1 MGKNFRL
8 HEKDLVKLY
17 QIKIRKG
24 KSPKNARYEVEMLRR
39 LIKKHGITTPGNSFK
54 FGKDAYLD
62 FDNDGIMNAFDCQPL
77 NPWKQGDEHWYDHKD
92 FSTGFNMGMPTDKYE
107 VITKYMTAD
116 EYLTLAR
123 QATINPGLDADKTN
137 EEYASQIV
145 GQDRIDKYAAAM
157 KKGDKFPTPFLIY
170 QGNSS
175 VPQAHE
181 GRARSYAFKK
191 AFGAKKKLP
200 VYIIRKPVEF

>member
-1 MGKNFRL
+1 MRFRL
-8 HEKDLVKLY
+8 KLSDMEKLY
-17 QIKIRKG
+17 RIKIKNG
-24 KSPKNARYEVEMLRR
+24 KSPKTARYEVEQL
-39 LIKKHGITTPGNSFK
+39 KKYIRMYGITTPGHAFK
-54 FGKDAYLD
+54 YGKDAYLD
-62 FDNDGIMNAFDCQPL
+62 YDGDGIMNAFDCQPL
-77 NPWKQGDEHWYDHKD
+77 NPWKMDTAHFYDHRD

-123 QATINPGLDADKTN
+123 QATIAPGLDEDKTN
-137 EEYASQIV
+137 DEYASQIV

-157 KKGDKFPTPFLIY
+157 KRGDKFPTPFLVFK
-170 QGNSS
+170 GTST

-181 GRARSYAFKK
+181 GRARSAAFKK

-200 VYIIRKPVEF
+200 VYIIRDKSSMF